1 MTDNIKNR
9 VKEIASEIA
18 ENPDEIKF
26 IKAGSS
32 LVIPETL
39 SSDPG
44 SISSGLE
51 KGREDEGDGTGSGA
65 IRTVPD
71 TRQYDRDGEGEGEG
85 EGDRE
90 IDLPDDE
97 DNPAKKKKESK
108 EGEGKGDEGEEDE
121 GDQGDEGEEGEGEG
135 DEGDEENGDKEGKT
149 GKSKKGKKKKAKKG
163 KKGPSGDDD
172 EDDEDE
178 GDEEEDED
186 DDQEQKPGPPKQRRL
201 KQGDKVIIKPKMV
214 VGKVVKVNTDGTY
227 QVEET
232 GESINDLNQGGIM
245 ADGGMT
251 DPMATVNEIARL
263 SGVRPIAIAEW
274 GDKNNINLSFLL
286 KDLKSKKIKGMD
298 IMTAIVGNPN
308 NKYQKELS
316 AKYSRMAMG
325 GKVKFADKGLL
336 KDGGQLLQP
345 MESESGVP
353 VEVMA
358 NGAVVADINV
368 VAPSPGTVGDY
379 DEDELEI
386 VEKPQKPPK
395 NPPTTPPPPPPPPK
409 PVQLPDYNQLLEKIE
424 QLKVS
429 KFKFPAIGKFLFG
442 SELNAESMFYK
453 YQAPLALNNR
463 LARVVFNKKRF
474 MPDSDANKYK
484 NFVISYP
491 NYLNFC
497 INCLEYQIDGF
508 YLPADKPFTPAM
520 DLDASMLSSRFSGPK
535 GLVDIINSEMM
546 KAAKELEPLS
556 LNQIQEMLETAM
568 QRGDKPYNLPI
579 GRVNRGI
586 VAQIY
591 LDFIENELVKDYQ
604 FYRILSLSAFIKPEY
619 FDERWLNAHCD
630 YIFNYFRNNELGF
643 SNLPGVAFSPN
654 RIDNDVL
661 YGMMKRNLN
670 IYNVIRAN
678 TTDEYKVYV
687 FENMKTIDPSLPDS
701 RVKFSIKTINEL
713 SNGGKIT
720 DDLCRELTNFYQ
732 FSTTL
737 RIDYANKES
746 VLFNLQKLANLQK
759 ESYETLLRDIDLQ
772 IKIYGV

>member
-71 TRQYDRDGEGEGEG
+71 TRQYDREGEGEGEG

-108 EGEGKGDEGEEDE
+108 EGEGEGDEGDEGEGDE
-121 GDQGDEGEEGEGEG
+121 GDEGDEEGEG
-135 DEGDEENGDKEGKT
+135 DEGDEEDGDKEGKK

-172 EDDEDE
+172 EGDGDDEDE

-232 GESINDLNQGGIM
+232 GESINDLNQG
-245 ADGGMT
+245 
-251 DPMATVNEIARL
+251 
-263 SGVRPIAIAEW
+263 
-274 GDKNNINLSFLL
+274 
-286 KDLKSKKIKGMD
+286 
-298 IMTAIVGNPN
+298 
-308 NKYQKELS
+308 
-316 AKYSRMAMG
+316 
-325 GKVKFADKGLL
+325 LL
-336 KDGGQLLQP
+336 KDGGQLSQP

-358 NGAVVADINV
+358 NGAVVDDVADINV

-379 DEDELEI
+379 EEEELEY
-386 VEKPQKPPK
+386 VGKPQKPPK

-619 FDERWLNAHCD
+619 FNERWLNAHCD

>member
-71 TRQYDRDGEGEGEG
+71 TRQYDREGEGEGEG

-108 EGEGKGDEGEEDE
+108 EGEGEGDEGDEGEGDE
-121 GDQGDEGEEGEGEG
+121 GDEGDEEGEG
-135 DEGDEENGDKEGKT
+135 DEGDEEDGDKEGKK

-172 EDDEDE
+172 EGDGDDEDE

-232 GESINDLNQGGIM
+232 GESINDLNQG
-245 ADGGMT
+245 
-251 DPMATVNEIARL
+251 
-263 SGVRPIAIAEW
+263 
-274 GDKNNINLSFLL
+274 
-286 KDLKSKKIKGMD
+286 
-298 IMTAIVGNPN
+298 
-308 NKYQKELS
+308 
-316 AKYSRMAMG
+316 
-325 GKVKFADKGLL
+325 LL
-336 KDGGQLLQP
+336 KDGGQLSEP

-358 NGAVVADINV
+358 NGAVVDDVADINV

-379 DEDELEI
+379 EEEELEY
-386 VEKPQKPPK
+386 VGKPQKPPK

-619 FDERWLNAHCD
+619 FNERWLNAHCD

>member
-232 GESINDLNQGGIM
+232 GESINDLNQ
-245 ADGGMT
+245 
-251 DPMATVNEIARL
+251 
-263 SGVRPIAIAEW
+263 
-274 GDKNNINLSFLL
+274 
-286 KDLKSKKIKGMD
+286 
-298 IMTAIVGNPN
+298 
-308 NKYQKELS
+308 
-316 AKYSRMAMG
+316 
-325 GKVKFADKGLL
+325 GLL

>member
-1 MTDNIKNR
+1 
-9 VKEIASEIA
+9 
-18 ENPDEIKF
+18 
-26 IKAGSS
+26 
-32 LVIPETL
+32 
-39 SSDPG
+39 
-44 SISSGLE
+44 
-51 KGREDEGDGTGSGA
+51 
-65 IRTVPD
+65 
-71 TRQYDRDGEGEGEG
+71 
-85 EGDRE
+85 
-90 IDLPDDE
+90 
-97 DNPAKKKKESK
+97 
-108 EGEGKGDEGEEDE
+108 
-121 GDQGDEGEEGEGEG
+121 
-135 DEGDEENGDKEGKT
+135 
-149 GKSKKGKKKKAKKG
+149 
-163 KKGPSGDDD
+163 
-172 EDDEDE
+172 
-178 GDEEEDED
+178 
-186 DDQEQKPGPPKQRRL
+186 
-201 KQGDKVIIKPKMV
+201 
-214 VGKVVKVNTDGTY
+214 
-227 QVEET
+227 
-232 GESINDLNQGGIM
+232 
-245 ADGGMT
+245 
-251 DPMATVNEIARL
+251 
-263 SGVRPIAIAEW
+263 
-274 GDKNNINLSFLL
+274 
-286 KDLKSKKIKGMD
+286 
-298 IMTAIVGNPN
+298 
-308 NKYQKELS
+308 
-316 AKYSRMAMG
+316 
-325 GKVKFADKGLL
+325 
-336 KDGGQLLQP
+336 
-345 MESESGVP
+345 
-353 VEVMA
+353 
-358 NGAVVADINV
+358 
-368 VAPSPGTVGDY
+368 
-379 DEDELEI
+379 
-386 VEKPQKPPK
+386 
-395 NPPTTPPPPPPPPK
+395 
-409 PVQLPDYNQLLEKIE
+409 
-424 QLKVS
+424 
-429 KFKFPAIGKFLFG
+429 
-442 SELNAESMFYK
+442 
-453 YQAPLALNNR
+453 
-463 LARVVFNKKRF
+463 

-619 FDERWLNAHCD
+619 FDDRWLNAHCD

>member
-71 TRQYDRDGEGEGEG
+71 TRQYDREGEGEGEG

-108 EGEGKGDEGEEDE
+108 EGEGEGDEGDEGEGDE
-121 GDQGDEGEEGEGEG
+121 GDEGDEEGEG
-135 DEGDEENGDKEGKT
+135 DEGDEEDGDKEGKK

-172 EDDEDE
+172 EGDGDDEDE

-232 GESINDLNQGGIM
+232 GESINDLNQG
-245 ADGGMT
+245 
-251 DPMATVNEIARL
+251 
-263 SGVRPIAIAEW
+263 
-274 GDKNNINLSFLL
+274 
-286 KDLKSKKIKGMD
+286 
-298 IMTAIVGNPN
+298 
-308 NKYQKELS
+308 
-316 AKYSRMAMG
+316 
-325 GKVKFADKGLL
+325 LL
-336 KDGGQLLQP
+336 KDGGQLSES

-358 NGAVVADINV
+358 NGAVVDDVADINV
-368 VAPSPGTVGDY
+368 VAPSPDTVGDY
-379 DEDELEI
+379 EEEELEY
-386 VEKPQKPPK
+386 EGKPQKPPK

-619 FDERWLNAHCD
+619 FNERWLNAHCD

>member
-108 EGEGKGDEGEEDE
+108 EGEGEGDEGDE
-121 GDQGDEGEEGEGEG
+121 GDEEGEGEGEG
-135 DEGDEENGDKEGKT
+135 DEGDEEDGDKEGKT

-172 EDDEDE
+172 EDDGDDEDE

-232 GESINDLNQGGIM
+232 GESINDLNQG
-245 ADGGMT
+245 
-251 DPMATVNEIARL
+251 
-263 SGVRPIAIAEW
+263 
-274 GDKNNINLSFLL
+274 
-286 KDLKSKKIKGMD
+286 
-298 IMTAIVGNPN
+298 
-308 NKYQKELS
+308 
-316 AKYSRMAMG
+316 
-325 GKVKFADKGLL
+325 LL
-336 KDGGQLLQP
+336 KDGGQLSEP

-358 NGAVVADINV
+358 NGAVVDDVADINV

-379 DEDELEI
+379 EEEELEY
-386 VEKPQKPPK
+386 VGKPQNPPK

-619 FDERWLNAHCD
+619 FDKRWLNAHCD

>member
-71 TRQYDRDGEGEGEG
+71 TRQYDREGEGEGEG

-108 EGEGKGDEGEEDE
+108 EGEGEGDEGDEGEGDE
-121 GDQGDEGEEGEGEG
+121 GDEGDEEGEG
-135 DEGDEENGDKEGKT
+135 DEGDEEDGDKEGKK
-149 GKSKKGKKKKAKKG
+149 GKGKKGKKKKAKKG

-172 EDDEDE
+172 EGDGDDEDE

-232 GESINDLNQGGIM
+232 GEKISDLVPPDQGF
-245 ADGGMT
+245 
-251 DPMATVNEIARL
+251 
-263 SGVRPIAIAEW
+263 AI
-274 GDKNNINLSFLL
+274 F
-286 KDLKSKKIKGMD
+286 
-298 IMTAIVGNPN
+298 
-308 NKYQKELS
+308 
-316 AKYSRMAMG
+316 
-325 GKVKFADKGLL
+325 
-336 KDGGQLLQP
+336 KDGGQLSEP

-358 NGAVVADINV
+358 NGAVVDDVADINV

-379 DEDELEI
+379 EEEELEY
-386 VEKPQKPPK
+386 VGKPQKPPK

-619 FDERWLNAHCD
+619 FNERWLNAHCD

>member
-71 TRQYDRDGEGEGEG
+71 TRQYDREGEGEGEG

-108 EGEGKGDEGEEDE
+108 EGEGEGDEGDEGEGDE
-121 GDQGDEGEEGEGEG
+121 GDEGDEEGEG
-135 DEGDEENGDKEGKT
+135 DEGDEEDGDKEGKK

-172 EDDEDE
+172 EGDGDDEDE

-214 VGKVVKVNTDGTY
+214 VGKVIKVNTDGTY

-232 GESINDLNQGGIM
+232 GESINDLNQG
-245 ADGGMT
+245 
-251 DPMATVNEIARL
+251 
-263 SGVRPIAIAEW
+263 
-274 GDKNNINLSFLL
+274 
-286 KDLKSKKIKGMD
+286 
-298 IMTAIVGNPN
+298 
-308 NKYQKELS
+308 
-316 AKYSRMAMG
+316 
-325 GKVKFADKGLL
+325 LL
-336 KDGGQLLQP
+336 KDGGQLSES

-358 NGAVVADINV
+358 NGAVVDDVADINV

-379 DEDELEI
+379 EEEELEY
-386 VEKPQKPPK
+386 VGKPQKPPK

-619 FDERWLNAHCD
+619 FDDRWLNAHCD

>member
-71 TRQYDRDGEGEGEG
+71 ARQYDREGEGEGEG

-108 EGEGKGDEGEEDE
+108 EGEGEGDEGDEGEGEGDE
-121 GDQGDEGEEGEGEG
+121 GDEGDEEGEGEG
-135 DEGDEENGDKEGKT
+135 DEGDEEDGDKEGKT
-149 GKSKKGKKKKAKKG
+149 GKGKTGKGKKGKKKKAKKG

-172 EDDEDE
+172 EGDGDDEDE
-178 GDEEEDED
+178 GDEEEDEN

-232 GESINDLNQGGIM
+232 GEKISDLVPPDQGF
-245 ADGGMT
+245 
-251 DPMATVNEIARL
+251 
-263 SGVRPIAIAEW
+263 AI
-274 GDKNNINLSFLL
+274 F
-286 KDLKSKKIKGMD
+286 
-298 IMTAIVGNPN
+298 
-308 NKYQKELS
+308 
-316 AKYSRMAMG
+316 
-325 GKVKFADKGLL
+325 
-336 KDGGQLLQP
+336 KDGGQLSQP
-345 MESESGVP
+345 MESECGVP

-358 NGAVVADINV
+358 NGAVVDDIADINV

-379 DEDELEI
+379 EEEELEY
-386 VEKPQKPPK
+386 VGKPQKPPK
-395 NPPTTPPPPPPPPK
+395 NPPTTPPPPPPPK
-409 PVQLPDYNQLLEKIE
+409 PVQLPDYSQLLEKIE